1 MMPLERAASPCAPEF
16 PACMLRRMSEARAF
30 YRLCSSCKKELPFG
44 TRYYACS
51 VSTCNRARDPL
62 TFCSL
67 PCFEAHV
74 PVVRHR
80 EAWAEEQT
88 APSRDQWLRSEQE
101 AKAKAE
107 EASAARP
114 ERRIV
119 GEREVSTGPVALQ
132 RDVPRDVLIV
142 VSKLKAYIR
151 ARSGMNT
158 SDSAMEV
165 LSDIV
170 REVADQA
177 IQKAAAEGR
186 KTVLD
191 RDF

>member
-1 MMPLERAASPCAPEF
+1 METPRSYF
-16 PACMLRRMSEARAF
+16 
-30 YRLCSSCKKELPFG
+30 RLCSSCKKELPFEG
-44 TRYYACS
+44 DYYVCS
-51 VSTCNRARDPL
+51 VSTCNRKRTGL

-74 PVVRHR
+74 PMLRHR
-80 EAWAEEQT
+80 EAWAEERR
-88 APSRDQWLRSEQE
+88 APTRE
-101 AKAKAE
+101 AHERELAE
-107 EASAARP
+107 EREAEQAASAKPAEPR

-119 GEREVSTGPVALQ
+119 GVGAQGQGGPIALS

-142 VSKLKAYIR
+142 VSKLKAYVR

-158 SDSAMEV
+158 SDAAVDV

-170 REVADQA
+170 RELCDAA
-177 IQKAAAEGR
+177 IQKAAADGR

>member
-1 MMPLERAASPCAPEF
+1 MNDERAF
-16 PACMLRRMSEARAF
+16 F
-30 YRLCSSCKKELPFG
+30 RLCSSCKRQLGFG
-44 TRYYACS
+44 GRYYTCS
-51 VSTCNRARDPL
+51 VSTCNRAKDPL

-74 PVVRHR
+74 PVIRHR
-80 EAWAEEQT
+80 EAWAEEQQ
-88 APSRDQWLRSEQE
+88 APSREQWLKAEQDARDRAE
-101 AKAKAE
+101 ADAKAAP
-107 EASAARP
+107 AGPRA

-119 GEREVSTGPVALQ
+119 GQEARPAGPIALSEQ
-132 RDVPRDVLIV
+132 GVPRDILIV

-158 SDSAMEV
+158 SDGAMEV
-165 LSDIV
+165 LSDVV
-170 REVADQA
+170 REAADKA

>member
-1 MMPLERAASPCAPEF
+1 MPEDRTEDRS
-16 PACMLRRMSEARAF
+16 F
-30 YRLCSSCKKELPFG
+30 YRLCSSCKRELIFG
-44 TRYYACS
+44 GRYYSCS
-51 VSTCNRARDPL
+51 VSTCNRAKDPL

-74 PVVRHR
+74 PVIRHR
-80 EAWAEEQT
+80 EAWAEEQK
-88 APSRDQWLRSEQE
+88 APSREQWLATERERE
-101 AKAKAE
+101 AAE
-107 EASAARP
+107 RAPAAPRP

-119 GEREVSTGPVALQ
+119 GQEPRAPGGPIELSDQ
-132 RDVPRDVLIV
+132 DLPRDILIV
-142 VSKLKAYIR
+142 VSKLKAYVR

-158 SDSAMEV
+158 SDGAMDV

-170 REVADQA
+170 REIADRA

>member
-1 MMPLERAASPCAPEF
+1 MTDERAYF
-16 PACMLRRMSEARAF
+16 
-30 YRLCSSCKKELPFG
+30 RLCSSCKRELIFG
-44 TRYYACS
+44 GRYYTCS
-51 VSTCNRARDPL
+51 VSTCNRAKDPL

-74 PVVRHR
+74 PVIRHR
-80 EAWAEEQT
+80 EAWAEEQK
-88 APSRDQWLRSEQE
+88 APTREQWQAQE
-101 AKAKAE
+101 REAQAKAAE
-107 EASAARP
+107 AGARAAAPKP
-114 ERRIV
+114 ERRII
-119 GEREVSTGPVALQ
+119 GQETRQEGRQDARPAGPVELSD
-132 RDVPRDVLIV
+132 DVPRDILIV

-158 SDSAMEV
+158 SDGAMDV

-170 REVADQA
+170 REVADKA

>member
-1 MMPLERAASPCAPEF
+1 METQRTF
-16 PACMLRRMSEARAF
+16 W
-30 YRLCSSCKKELPFG
+30 RLCSSCKRELAFEG
-44 TRYYACS
+44 DYFACS
-51 VSTCNRARDPL
+51 VSTCNRKRTGL

-74 PVVRHR
+74 PTLRHR
-80 EAWAEEQT
+80 EAWAEQMRG
-88 APSRDQWLRSEQE
+88 PSREQWAQEQ
-101 AKAKAE
+101 AE
-107 EASAARP
+107 EAAEAPEPAERR

-119 GEREVSTGPVALQ
+119 GAPGGAGGGTVALRDQ
-132 RDVPRDVLIV
+132 DVPRDVLIV
-142 VSKLKAYIR
+142 VSKLKAYVR

-158 SDSAMEV
+158 SDGVMDV

-170 REVADQA
+170 RELCDGA
-177 IQKAAAEGR
+177 IRKAAQDGR

>member
-1 MMPLERAASPCAPEF
+1 MNDDRAY
-16 PACMLRRMSEARAF
+16 
-30 YRLCSSCKKELPFG
+30 YRLCSSCKRELIFG
-44 TRYYACS
+44 GRYYTCS
-51 VSTCNRARDPL
+51 VSTCNRAKDPL

-74 PVVRHR
+74 PVIRHR
-80 EAWAEEQT
+80 EAWAEEQK
-88 APSRDQWLRSEQE
+88 APSREQWQASERE
-101 AKAKAE
+101 ARDKESAAQAA
-107 EASAARP
+107 ASAPRP

-119 GEREVSTGPVALQ
+119 GQEPRAAAGPIALS
-132 RDVPRDVLIV
+132 DDGLPRDILIV
-142 VSKLKAYIR
+142 VSKLKAYIK

-158 SDSAMEV
+158 SDGAMDV

-170 REVADQA
+170 RQAADKA

>member
-1 MMPLERAASPCAPEF
+1 
-16 PACMLRRMSEARAF
+16 MLRGMSDDREY
-30 YRLCSSCKKELPFG
+30 YRLCSSCKRGLPFG
-44 TRYYACS
+44 GRYYTCS

-74 PVVRHR
+74 PVIRHR
-80 EAWAEEQT
+80 EAWAEEQQ
-88 APSRDQWLRSEQE
+88 APSREQWLRSEQE
-101 AKAKAE
+101 SKAKADE
-107 EASAARP
+107 RAEASAPRP

-119 GEREVSTGPVALQ
+119 GEAPRSTGPVTLQ
-132 RDVPRDVLIV
+132 NDYPRDVLIV
-142 VSKLKAYIR
+142 VSKLKAYVR

-158 SDSAMEV
+158 SDGAMEV

-170 REVADQA
+170 REIADQA
-177 IQKAAAEGR
+177 IQKAAADGR

>member
-1 MMPLERAASPCAPEF
+1 
-16 PACMLRRMSEARAF
+16 MSDDRAF
-30 YRLCSSCKKELPFG
+30 FRLCSSCKRELIFG
-44 TRYYACS
+44 GRYYTCS
-51 VSTCNRARDPL
+51 VSTCNRAKDPL

-80 EAWAEEQT
+80 EAWAEEQK
-88 APSRDQWLRSEQE
+88 APSREQWLAQEQQE
-101 AKAKAE
+101 RAKAAEAEARTAAPKA
-107 EASAARP
+107 
-114 ERRIV
+114 ERRII
-119 GEREVSTGPVALQ
+119 GQDPRAAGPVELSD
-132 RDVPRDVLIV
+132 DVPKDILIV
-142 VSKLKAYIR
+142 VSKLKAYVR

-158 SDSAMEV
+158 SDGAMDV

-170 REVADQA
+170 REVADKA
-177 IQKAAAEGR
+177 IQKAAADGR

>member
-1 MMPLERAASPCAPEF
+1 MNDD
-16 PACMLRRMSEARAF
+16 RAF
-30 YRLCSSCKKELPFG
+30 YRLCSSCKRELIFG
-44 TRYYACS
+44 GRYYTCS
-51 VSTCNRARDPL
+51 VSTCNRAKDPM

-74 PVVRHR
+74 PVIRHR
-80 EAWAEEQT
+80 EAWAEEQK
-88 APSRDQWLRSEQE
+88 APSREQWQAAERE
-101 AKAKAE
+101 AREKEAAEKAA
-107 EASAARP
+107 ASAPRP

-119 GEREVSTGPVALQ
+119 GQEPRAAAGPVELS
-132 RDVPRDVLIV
+132 DDGLPRDILIV
-142 VSKLKAYIR
+142 VSKLKAYIK

-158 SDSAMEV
+158 SDGAMDV

-170 REVADQA
+170 REVADKA
-177 IQKAAAEGR
+177 IQKAAADGR

>member
-1 MMPLERAASPCAPEF
+1 
-16 PACMLRRMSEARAF
+16 MSDDRAF
-30 YRLCSSCKKELPFG
+30 FRLCSSCKRELIFG
-44 TRYYACS
+44 GRYYTCS
-51 VSTCNRARDPL
+51 VSTCNRAKDPL

-80 EAWAEEQT
+80 EAWAEEQK
-88 APSRDQWLRSEQE
+88 APSREQWLAQEQQE
-101 AKAKAE
+101 RAKAAE
-107 EASAARP
+107 AEARAAAPRA
-114 ERRIV
+114 ERRII
-119 GEREVSTGPVALQ
+119 GQEARQEPRAPGPVELS
-132 RDVPRDVLIV
+132 DEVPKDILIV

-158 SDSAMEV
+158 SDGAMDV

-170 REVADQA
+170 REVADKA

>member
-1 MMPLERAASPCAPEF
+1 MSDERSYF
-16 PACMLRRMSEARAF
+16 
-30 YRLCSSCKKELPFG
+30 RLCSSCKRQLPFG
-44 TRYYACS
+44 GRYYTCS
-51 VSTCNRARDPL
+51 VSTCNRAKDPL

-67 PCFEAHV
+67 PCFDAHV
-74 PVVRHR
+74 PVIRHR
-80 EAWAEEQT
+80 EAWAEEQS
-88 APSRDQWLRSEQE
+88 APSREQWLSGERERVE
-101 AKAKAE
+101 A
-107 EASAARP
+107 EARAAQKPEPRP

-119 GEREVSTGPVALQ
+119 GSAVEPRGPIELN
-132 RDVPRDVLIV
+132 RSELPRDVLIV

-158 SDSAMEV
+158 SDGAMDV

-170 REVADQA
+170 REIADRA
-177 IQKAAAEGR
+177 IQKAASEGR

>member
-1 MMPLERAASPCAPEF
+1 
-16 PACMLRRMSEARAF
+16 MSEQREYF
-30 YRLCSSCKKELPFG
+30 RLCSSCKRGLPFG
-44 TRYYACS
+44 GRYYSCS

-74 PVVRHR
+74 PVIRHR
-80 EAWAEEQT
+80 EAWAEEQQ
-88 APSRDQWLRSEQE
+88 APSREQWARSEQE
-101 AKAKAE
+101 AKAKADE
-107 EASAARP
+107 RGAEPSTPRP

-119 GEREVSTGPVALQ
+119 GEPVRNAGPVTLQ
-132 RDVPRDVLIV
+132 DDYPRDVLIV
-142 VSKLKAYIR
+142 VSKLKAYVR

-158 SDSAMEV
+158 SDGAMEV
-165 LSDIV
+165 LSAIV
-170 REVADQA
+170 REIADQA

-186 KTVLD
+186 KTVMD